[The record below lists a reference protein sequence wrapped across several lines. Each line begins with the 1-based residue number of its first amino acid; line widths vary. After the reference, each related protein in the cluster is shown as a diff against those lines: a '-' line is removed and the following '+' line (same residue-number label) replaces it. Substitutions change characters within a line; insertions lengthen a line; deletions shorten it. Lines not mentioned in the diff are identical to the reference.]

1 MEPGENKKVLAKDK
15 YDLSSDNVLTLGE
28 RGTLDGFDPFKIIAI
43 TATSLI
49 LEQADTQNFGD
60 VRTFGFTVIL

>member
-1 MEPGENKKVLAKDK
+1 MEPGENKKVLAKGK

-28 RGTLDGFDPFKIIAI
+28 RGPLDGFDPFKIIAI

-49 LEQADTQNFGD
+49 FEQADTQNL
-60 VRTFGFTVIL
+60 VT